1 MANKRDFKKDVDNV
15 FETVIEECIFTADF
29 FPEKIEKVEKLI
41 DEAIQLYNDTR
52 FAYKMDEIDKK
63 AKALVRKPKKVKP
76 GYKRNMKWEMEKVKK
91 RERRIKARCSTSSW
105 DFSVL
110 SSAP

>member
-29 FPEKIEKVEKLI
+29 FPEKTEKVEKLI

-52 FAYKMDEIDKK
+52 FAYKMDEKMSQK
-63 AKALVRKPKKVKP
+63 AFYNGLITNYIAKMSDILTQL
-76 GYKRNMKWEMEKVKK
+76 NEEK
-91 RERRIKARCSTSSW
+91 
-105 DFSVL
+105 
-110 SSAP
+110 

>member
-52 FAYKMDEIDKK
+52 FAYKMDEKMTQK
-63 AKALVRKPKKVKP
+63 AFYNGLITNYVAKMSDILTQL
-76 GYKRNMKWEMEKVKK
+76 NEEK
-91 RERRIKARCSTSSW
+91 
-105 DFSVL
+105 
-110 SSAP
+110 